1 MLKSESNHVFHRL
14 YKIKDVKRG
23 SSVVSALASGARGPR
38 IDPRMWQGKFGA
50 RTRFL
55 LCLLEG

>member
-23 SSVVSALASGARGPR
+23 SSVVSAIASGARGPR
-38 IDPRMWQGKFGA
+38 IDPRMWREKFGA

-55 LCLLEG
+55 